1 MCQFVANSEPLEHI
15 ARLETGAGARATGT
29 ASDVLHA
36 HHQAFA
42 LNEPEGNVGDVWK
55 ALLCMAVDL
64 SDFNTARKFG
74 FQLAAELYD
83 AFAFVFHLVLA
94 EFAGLTKANDS
105 GDIQRARAH
114 PALMSAAVNDC
125 FQANARLATPNE
137 QGAHALWS
145 IDLVTTPTE

>member
-55 ALLCMAVDL
+55 ALLCMAVHL

-105 GDIQRARAH
+105 GDIQRAGTH
-114 PALMSAAVNDC
+114 SALMTAAVNDC
-125 FQANARLATPNE
+125 LQANARLATPNE